1 MGAAAMAATADEAEP
16 DDGDARGPLRRC
28 LVTRAVQPKEAMIR
42 FVLGP
47 DGSVV
52 PDLGARLPGRGMWL
66 SARAAVL
73 EEARAKR
80 LFSRAARQEARV
92 PEGLGAA
99 IVTGLERR
107 VADTLGLARRAGQAV
122 CGFVKAREWVVGGRA
137 ALVVTARDGA
147 ADGRR
152 KLLSGSAVPAVA
164 PLDAAALAAVFGREH
179 VVNVALA
186 PGRLA
191 EAVAADAARLAGM
204 RGEDVCGTDDRDGT
218 G

>member
-1 MGAAAMAATADEAEP
+1 MAEAGPGPAP
-16 DDGDARGPLRRC
+16 DDGDVRGPLRRC
-28 LVTRAVQPKEAMIR
+28 LVTRAVQPKETMIR

-73 EEARAKR
+73 EQARAR
-80 LFSRAARQEARV
+80 GLFSRAARQEARV
-92 PEGLGAA
+92 TEGLGAA
-99 IVTGLERR
+99 VIAGLERR

-122 CGFVKAREWVVGGRA
+122 SGFVKAREWVVGGRA

-152 KLLSGSAVPAVA
+152 KLLSGSAIPAVS

-179 VVNVALA
+179 VVHVALA

-204 RGEDVCGTDDRDGT
+204 RGEEVTFGTDDRDGT
-218 G
+218 D